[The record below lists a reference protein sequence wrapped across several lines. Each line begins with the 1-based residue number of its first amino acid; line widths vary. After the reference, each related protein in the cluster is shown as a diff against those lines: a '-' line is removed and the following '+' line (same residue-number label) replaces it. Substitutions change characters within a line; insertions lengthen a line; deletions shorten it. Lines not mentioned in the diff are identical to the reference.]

1 MNNIA
6 RSVPTKRLR
15 RPRRPRHR
23 YCHGEP
29 IGRPDSLP
37 ILLFIFPLIAALLA
51 MSPRA
56 THILK
61 VDLPAPYPPDYSGV
75 LTPSYD
81 RIVIEANGTARWNSV
96 AVSDAQLSA
105 ILEKLAALPVQKS
118 LLLTP
123 DAQAPY
129 PRVLEVLRL
138 ITAAEL
144 NDRCFRFSGN
154 ARFARYDR
162 PETFD
167 DLPPAETVEC
177 LPYYE

>member
-1 MNNIA
+1 MNGIA
-6 RSVPTKRLR
+6 LSVPTDRCR
-15 RPRRPRHR
+15 RPRRR

-37 ILLFIFPLIAALLA
+37 ILLFVFALIAALLA

-56 THILK
+56 THFLK
-61 VDLPAPYPPDYSGV
+61 VDLPAPYPPGYLEV

-81 RIVIEANGTARWNSV
+81 RIVIAANGNARWNSV
-96 AVSDAQLSA
+96 PVNDAQLRFILDQSA
-105 ILEKLAALPVQKS
+105 MRPLQHS

-123 DAQAPY
+123 DAQTPY
-129 PRVLEVLRL
+129 PRVLEILRL
-138 ITAAEL
+138 VAAAGL

-167 DLPPAETVEC
+167 NLVSPETVEC
-177 LPYYE
+177 LPYG

>member
-1 MNNIA
+1 MNGIA
-6 RSVPTKRLR
+6 LSVPSKRLK
-15 RPRRPRHR
+15 RPRHR

-37 ILLFIFPLIAALLA
+37 ILLFFFTLIAALLA

-61 VDLPAPYPPDYSGV
+61 VELPATYPPDYWDV

-81 RIVIEANGTARWNSV
+81 RIVIDANGTSRWNSV
-96 AVSDAQLSA
+96 PVSDAQLRSILDQSA
-105 ILEKLAALPVQKS
+105 MRPLQHS

-123 DAQAPY
+123 DAHTPY
-129 PRVLEVLRL
+129 PRVLELLRL
-138 ITAAEL
+138 ITAAGL
-144 NDRCFRFSGN
+144 NDRRFRFSGN

-162 PETFD
+162 PDTFD
-167 DLPPAETVEC
+167 ALAPAETVEC
-177 LPYYE
+177 LPPYE

>member
-1 MNNIA
+1 MP
-6 RSVPTKRLR
+6 SKRFT
-15 RPRRPRHR
+15 RPRQR
-23 YCHGEP
+23 YSHGEP

-37 ILLFIFPLIAALLA
+37 LLLFVFTLIAALLA

-61 VDLPAPYPPDYSGV
+61 VDLPAPYSPGYSEV

-81 RIVIEANGTARWNSV
+81 RIAIEENGTARWNSV
-96 AVSDAQLSA
+96 PVSDEQLSA
-105 ILEKLAALPVQKS
+105 ILNQSAIRPERHS

-123 DAQAPY
+123 EALTPY
-129 PRVLEVLRL
+129 LRVLEILRL
-138 ITAAEL
+138 VAAAGL

-154 ARFARYDR
+154 VRFAQYDR

-167 DLPPAETVEC
+167 NLVPPETVEC
-177 LPYYE
+177 LTYG

>member
-1 MNNIA
+1 MNGIA
-6 RSVPTKRLR
+6 LSVPTNR
-15 RPRRPRHR
+15 RRRPRHR

-37 ILLFIFPLIAALLA
+37 ILLFVFTLIAALLA

-56 THILK
+56 THVLK
-61 VDLPAPYPPDYSGV
+61 VDLPAPYPPGYLDV

-81 RIVIEANGTARWNSV
+81 RIVIDANGIARWNSV
-96 AVSDAQLSA
+96 PVSDAQLRAILDQSA
-105 ILEKLAALPVQKS
+105 IRPLQHS

-123 DAQAPY
+123 DAHTSY
-129 PRVLEVLRL
+129 PRVLAILRL
-138 ITAAEL
+138 ITAAGL
-144 NDRCFRFSGN
+144 NDRCFQFSGT